1 MKRNQ
6 DYKNAGLAVLN
17 GNWKQA
23 ILATF
28 ILFVISE
35 LMTAA
40 NWAFDRIDFSG
51 TSWGGPV
58 FTSLFVMAMLSFL
71 YFLVLP
77 LSVGFINTFN
87 RLYCDSDNRIL
98 ENLRKL
104 SFHEMS
110 RSAIVMLL
118 MGIVTWFCSLLLF
131 IPGVIA
137 SLSLFLTPYLL
148 KDYPK
153 MSAVQVLRLSH
164 KMMQGHKMQLFMLQ
178 LSFIGWILLN
188 ILTLGIGSLWLTPY
202 MLATFAAFYQDVKA
216 EYLKKEG
223 QQESAL

>member
-28 ILFVISE
+28 ILLVISE

-58 FTSLFVMAMLSFL
+58 FTSFFVMVMLSFL

>member
-28 ILFVISE
+28 ILLVISE

-58 FTSLFVMAMLSFL
+58 FTSFFVMAMLSFL

>member
-28 ILFVISE
+28 ILLVISE

-118 MGIVTWFCSLLLF
+118 MGIVTWFCSLLLY

-202 MLATFAAFYQDVKA
+202 MLATCAAFYQDVKA